1 MTWPT
6 PNPGDIAAALRDH
19 GLTPTLWPGWDTRG
33 RPWSDGLRALVD
45 HHTSGVGPGVREWC
59 ANESGRFPFVNA
71 YVDRDGGY
79 TLFSAL
85 SCWGSGKGGPWP
97 GIAAADS
104 LHLVAYQTEVE
115 SWGRVPDFTD
125 AMLDAL
131 GRGNAALIDLGVPPG
146 NEINHKTWAPNRKND
161 TLYSDEFM
169 RANTARYRRTAPP
182 PTPTDATEGDDMFV
196 IHGRT
201 PYLLSGGRLCR
212 VSQVTLDKG
221 KAAGVPAFGVDSA
234 DWGGLVDAYGTPA
247 MRAAEQ

>member
-6 PNPGDIAAALRDH
+6 PLPGELVTALRDH
-19 GLTPTLWPGWDTRG
+19 GLTPTLWRGWDSRG
-33 RPWSDGLRALVD
+33 RPWSDGLRAIVD

-71 YVDRDGGY
+71 YVGRDGSY

-97 GIAAADS
+97 GVAAADS

-115 SWGRVPDFTD
+115 SWGTTQDFTD
-125 AMLDAL
+125 AMLEAL
-131 GRGNAALIDLGVPPG
+131 GRGNAALVDLGVPPG
-146 NEINHKTWAPNRKND
+146 NEVNHKTWAPGRKND
-161 TLYSDEFM
+161 TLYSDAFM

-182 PTPTDATEGDDMFV
+182 APPTFEEDAMFL

-212 VSQVTLDKG
+212 VSQLTLEKG
-221 KAAGVPAFGVDSA
+221 EEAKVPSFGVDSA
-234 DWGGLVDAYGTPA
+234 DWPRLVETYGTA
-247 MRAAEQ
+247 SMRGDA